1 MGRYIRSGRII
12 SCKNL
17 GVDNF
22 CRSKCHYRISFELDI
37 FDEDTG
43 EEVEKCIAEFPDL
56 VSKERY
62 LEYFIGREL
71 YNIDMEYGK
80 IQFDINPVLA
90 NKKGEK

>member
-1 MGRYIRSGRII
+1 MGSGRII
-12 SCKNL
+12 SCENL
-17 GVDNF
+17 GVD
-22 CRSKCHYRISFELDI
+22 RSKCHYRISFELGI

-43 EEVEKCIAEFPDL
+43 EEVGKCIAEFPDL

-71 YNIDMEYGK
+71 YNIDMEHGK
-80 IQFDINPVLA
+80 IQFDIRPPFLA